1 MNASL
6 TFCAVES
13 WCKSQGKRRIGVPTY
28 EGSGSHV
35 YRGQRYRF
43 LVIPR
48 YGIDIGKL
56 FQSHRR
62 KLPTKLVNTLAIQM
76 VKFAINEIQDRSR
89 SRGYTKV
96 TIFRC
101 PTCSW
106 TR

>member
-1 MNASL
+1 MLYQRVTRIWSFNY
-6 TFCAVES
+6 CHYVIVES

-56 FQSHRR
+56 FLSYRR
-62 KLPTKLVNTLAIQM
+62 KLPTKLVNTLAVQM
-76 VKFAINEIQDRSR
+76 VCKSH
-89 SRGYTKV
+89 TK
-96 TIFRC
+96 IELYI
-101 PTCSW
+101 
-106 TR
+106 